1 MEKKIEMATPT
12 VEQLQ
17 AEIEELKNLDDT
29 LRQQTNYFYDRTKEL
44 EKKLIALKDIV
55 EVIVGNIGK

>member
-17 AEIEELKNLDDT
+17 AEIEELKEKNEQLWLNSYNRET
-29 LRQQTNYFYDRTKEL
+29 ELR
-44 EKKLIALKDIV
+44 KKLQVLKDIV
-55 EVIVGNIGK
+55 EVVVGKSI